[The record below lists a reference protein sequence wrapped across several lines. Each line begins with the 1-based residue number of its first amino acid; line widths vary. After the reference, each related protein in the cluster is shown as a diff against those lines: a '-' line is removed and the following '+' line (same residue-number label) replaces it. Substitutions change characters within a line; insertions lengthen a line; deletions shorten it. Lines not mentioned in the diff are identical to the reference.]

1 MNPSPLIGVFFSY
14 YFIKHGITIISRK
27 YTSGRSSGA
36 AQTRLTCEGRSVLKE
51 AHYMF
56 TAQFVSPD
64 GQLVIIIAAT
74 MEELRIKIREAR
86 RG

>member
-1 MNPSPLIGVFFSY
+1 
-14 YFIKHGITIISRK
+14 
-27 YTSGRSSGA
+27 
-36 AQTRLTCEGRSVLKE
+36 
-51 AHYMF
+51 MF